1 MLARSNEPTN
11 ADAALA
17 PTAPAGTRGDAFDR
31 AQRHSRRVRVLK
43 FAVPV
48 LAAGIAVAFPV
59 YSYFA
64 APVSISIQADGT
76 AFANGKLVMANPKL
90 NGFTKQ
96 KLPYSLTALRA
107 IQDVGKQDIIQLEGI
122 HAKLPLTADNVAVV
136 DASSFTTAVEKNPTL
151 MHAAID
157 GGRAAFRI
165 NCSACHGSG
174 AAGSKGYPNLNDDDW
189 LWGGDI
195 KSIQQTLL
203 DGVRFPGDD
212 NTRMSQMPAFGKD
225 EILKADEVQDVVSYV
240 RFISHQEAASP
251 SAKRGSAIFANNCAV
266 CHGPNGGGNRTVG
279 APNLTDKI
287 WLYGGDRDTLTQTVT
302 NARYGI
308 MPAWGQKLDP
318 VTLKMVAVYVHSLGG
333 GEAIP
338 ATAPAATVAAK

>member
-1 MLARSNEPTN
+1 MLAALPAPR
-11 ADAALA
+11 DA
-17 PTAPAGTRGDAFDR
+17 RG
-31 AQRHSRRVRVLK
+31 
-43 FAVPV
+43 
-48 LAAGIAVAFPV
+48 
-59 YSYFA
+59 
-64 APVSISIQADGT
+64 
-76 AFANGKLVMANPKL
+76 
-90 NGFTKQ
+90 
-96 KLPYSLTALRA
+96 
-107 IQDVGKQDIIQLEGI
+107 
-122 HAKLPLTADNVAVV
+122 
-136 DASSFTTAVEKNPTL
+136 
-151 MHAAID
+151 
-157 GGRAAFRI
+157 
-165 NCSACHGSG
+165 
-174 AAGSKGYPNLNDDDW
+174 
-189 LWGGDI
+189 
-195 KSIQQTLL
+195 
-203 DGVRFPGDD
+203 
-212 NTRMSQMPAFGKD
+212 MSQMPAFGKD

-338 ATAPAATVAAK
+338 AAAPAATVAAK